1 MPDYPAD
8 FIAAR
13 RTLQRLTQENLA
25 DAAGLTVRT
34 IQKVESERH
43 SPDVQTLRS
52 IARAIGFDVAVF
64 DKPTPDQEKR
74 QQEEMKRAL
83 RQTALVPTSPIRK
96 ANDFYSRNKAWHA
109 ILINTEAIEAD
120 DALALA
126 ASISEWMDDLD
137 GIWEISTASQR
148 LDYASSIAALCQE
161 LEALDYPTHFC
172 SFRQQHMRDKGA
184 LWDVGL
190 ISFLPKA
197 EHDGDRYG
205 LVTLDDP

>member
-1 MPDYPAD
+1 M
-8 FIAAR
+8 
-13 RTLQRLTQENLA
+13 A

-34 IQKVESERH
+34 IQKVESGRH
-43 SPDVQTLRS
+43 SPEFQTLRS
-52 IARAIGFDVAVF
+52 IARAIGFDMAVF
-64 DKPTPDQEKR
+64 NKPTPDQEKR

-96 ANDFYSRNKAWHA
+96 
-109 ILINTEAIEAD
+109 AD

-184 LWDVGL
+184 L
-190 ISFLPKA
+190 
-197 EHDGDRYG
+197 
-205 LVTLDDP
+205 